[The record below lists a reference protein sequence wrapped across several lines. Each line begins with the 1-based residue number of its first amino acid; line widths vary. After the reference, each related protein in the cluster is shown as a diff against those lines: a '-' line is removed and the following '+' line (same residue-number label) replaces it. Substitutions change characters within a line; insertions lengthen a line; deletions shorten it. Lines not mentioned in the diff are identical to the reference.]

1 MCATSRFRQISYFR
15 GVGGTDPRR
24 GRLGSL
30 LTLEQSGHLTSRHYR
45 LCLFYFVRE
54 SKQGSFPQTAWAEI
68 FLKSLGG
75 NDKASPYLP
84 E

>member
-1 MCATSRFRQISYFR
+1 MCAVSRFRQISYFR

-54 SKQGSFPQTAWAEI
+54 SKQGSFSSDGVGRNLSEI
-68 FLKSLGG
+68 SGWKY
-75 NDKASPYLP
+75 KASPYLP